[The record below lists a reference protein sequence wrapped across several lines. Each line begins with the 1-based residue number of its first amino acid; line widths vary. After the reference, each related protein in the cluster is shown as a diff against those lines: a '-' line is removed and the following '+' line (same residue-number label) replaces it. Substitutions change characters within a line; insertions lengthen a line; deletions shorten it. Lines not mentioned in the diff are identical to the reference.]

1 MAKHTIRLS
10 ESQLANASDFASDF
24 SSGRRRVQSVDRHQ
38 RDPQHGR
45 NSLPG
50 IMFAFPGGFKREVR
64 MKRRS
69 SVARLTEL
77 SLLAPQVVAM
87 RTARMALGTDT
98 EGLRRM
104 SDEKMQAYWES
115 MSAMGMQVVKA
126 QREYAMLAMR
136 QWMTAWTVPWT
147 MAGMMSNSSAQ
158 QKHLHRSMEKVV
170 EQGMLPVERQVR
182 SNLRRLS
189 RR

>member
-1 MAKHTIRLS
+1 MGDERGNSVMLGTIRLACTFIVDS
-10 ESQLANASDFASDF
+10 L
-24 SSGRRRVQSVDRHQ
+24 RVAAA
-38 RDPQHGR
+38 
-45 NSLPG
+45 G
-50 IMFAFPGGFKREVR
+50 IMFAFPGRFNREVR

-98 EGLRRM
+98 EGLRHM
-104 SDEKMQAYWES
+104 SNEKMQAYWES
-115 MSAMGMQVVKA
+115 MSAMGMQVVRA
-126 QREYAMLAMR
+126 QQEYAMLAMR

-147 MAGMMSNSSAQ
+147 MTGMMSNSSAQ
-158 QKHLHRSMEKVV
+158 QKQLHRSMEKVV
-170 EQGMLPVERQVR
+170 EQGMIPVGRQVR

-189 RR
+189 RPKMR